1 MSDRGISDDEPGCQ
15 GMSKETLPITV
26 YWRPGCASCER
37 LRRGLGAAGVETD
50 EINIWQ
56 DEQAANAVRMVANG
70 NETVPTVTIGST
82 VMVDPPVKSVLDE
95 IRRQDPTRTFPRDV
109 RPGATS
115 PTRREPL
122 EVIQWFLIVL
132 FILLSF
138 LAEGS
143 GRAAL
148 SWAIDGVNV
157 LVYFVLKAIR
167 NARATPTPE

>member
-1 MSDRGISDDEPGCQ
+1 MGQRGISDDEMGCQ
-15 GMSKETLPITV
+15 GMYKETLPITV
-26 YWRPGCASCER
+26 YWRPGCTSCER
-37 LRRGLGAAGVETD
+37 LRRGLVAAGVETD

-56 DEQAANAVRMVANG
+56 DERAANAVRLVAHG

-95 IRRQDPTRTFPRDV
+95 IRRQDPTRTFLRDV
-109 RPGATS
+109 SPGATS
-115 PTRREPL
+115 QTRRGPL
-122 EVIQWFLIVL
+122 EVTQWFLIVL

-157 LVYFVLKAIR
+157 LVYFALKAIR
-167 NARATPTPE
+167 NARAIPAPE

>member
-1 MSDRGISDDEPGCQ
+1 MNREA
-15 GMSKETLPITV
+15 LPITV

-56 DEQAANAVRMVANG
+56 DERAANAVRMVASG

-95 IRRQDPTRTFPRDV
+95 IRRQDPARTLLRDV
-109 RPGATS
+109 SPGATS

-122 EVIQWFLIVL
+122 EVTQWFLIVL

-157 LVYFVLKAIR
+157 LVYFALKAIR
-167 NARATPTPE
+167 NARTTPIRE